1 MLAARHPLTFK
12 NMPSKKNIS
21 DFDIQALIDGELDLD
36 EEYELLALL
45 ENNQA
50 MQQHLE
56 DLLLQKKM
64 LQLWWKQKT
73 H

>member
-1 MLAARHPLTFK
+1 
-12 NMPSKKNIS
+12 MPSKKNIS